1 MNPKDLK
8 AAKQELEQIKS
19 LQDDITKNSARYN
32 KEGKLGVKATQD
44 LIKLKEKELAL
55 ADAIESAEKSSK
67 EARQQQV
74 KDIKTRNDLAKKAN
88 KLAQDSKSL
97 LLEGL
102 GINAR
107 STSLVDSANK
117 ARKKGNIEQSRGF
130 SALEKLRQD
139 SIDQLQDGTF
149 ITEEFDDKLKELK
162 EEFGEFINPAVFDKF
177 EDGFATAREDADG
190 INEALN
196 ANLPFFDQIDNL
208 KNKLKDFAD
217 IFLNP
222 ITLAGVALGFAVKK
236 MTEFVLRAKELRQEL
251 GVTATDSTILS
262 AQMASASLGMGALL
276 GDGQKSRDAI
286 KALAQTMGRIPS
298 LSASTA
304 REFGNITALSGASA
318 ENMATL
324 LNLQTLVA
332 GGSSEQAVEQL
343 KSLEA
348 LAEQEGILKSQVFD
362 DVAQSAKDQALFFGK
377 SAIEIGKA
385 AVQMRKLGIEAGA
398 LNKIAESLLDLESSI
413 SSEFELQALFG
424 KTLNLNAARQ
434 AAFERD
440 SAKLATE
447 IKRQLGGQFDL
458 SKANFAQVQALT
470 NAFGLSQE
478 ELQKVIQGQDI
489 FNDKAKEGG
498 QVYEFIKGNAT
509 ALGVIV
515 GGLVGLLVAIGPGLL
530 AGFGFVKTAAKNA
543 AKSLAIVGGSTIA
556 GAALGGK
563 LGSMAGN
570 RMENFEV
577 TRKGVNDGQGVG
589 INASLGDNMFLA
601 ADKRTQETLDL
612 HTDKLVKVL
621 RDEVGAA
628 IRQQTET
635 LRGKADQQIIATAD
649 TANRVQKAI
658 SEG

>member
-1 MNPKDLK
+1 MDPKDLK
-8 AAKQELEQIKS
+8 AAKQELEKIKS

-32 KEGKLGVKATQD
+32 KEGILGVKAHQE
-44 LIKLKEKELAL
+44 LVKLKEKELSL
-55 ADAIESAEKSSK
+55 ADAIAIAEKDTK
-67 EARQQQV
+67 QAKAQEI

-88 KLAQDSKSL
+88 KLAKDSKSL
-97 LLEGL
+97 LLQNL
-102 GINAR
+102 GVNAR
-107 STSLVDSANK
+107 STALIDAANT
-117 ARKKGNIEQSRGF
+117 ARKNGQVEQSRGF

-149 ITEEFDDKLKELK
+149 ITEEFDDKLEELK
-162 EEFGEFINPAVFDKF
+162 EKFGEFLDPSDFDNF
-177 EDGFATAREDADG
+177 EKGFQSARENADG
-190 INEALN
+190 INESLN

-286 KALAQTMGRIPS
+286 KSLTETMGRVPN
-298 LSASTA
+298 LSFETA
-304 REFGNITALSGASA
+304 RQFGNITALSGASA

-362 DVAQSAKDQALFFGK
+362 DVAMAAKDQALFFGK

-398 LNKIAESLLDLESSI
+398 LNQIAESLLDLESSI

-424 KTLNLNAARQ
+424 KTINLNKARE
-434 AAFERD
+434 AAFNRD
-440 SAKLATE
+440 SAALATE

-458 SKANFAQVQALT
+458 NKANFAQVKALT
-470 NAFGLSQE
+470 GAFDLTQE
-478 ELQKVIQGQDI
+478 QLQKIIQGQDI

-530 AGFGFVKTAAKNA
+530 AGFGFIKTAAKNA

-556 GAALGGK
+556 GAAIGGK

-577 TRKGVNDGQGVG
+577 TRKGVND
-589 INASLGDNMFLA
+589 
-601 ADKRTQETLDL
+601 
-612 HTDKLVKVL
+612 
-621 RDEVGAA
+621 
-628 IRQQTET
+628 
-635 LRGKADQQIIATAD
+635 
-649 TANRVQKAI
+649 
-658 SEG
+658 

>member
-1 MNPKDLK
+1 MDPKDLK
-8 AAKQELEQIKS
+8 ALKQELEKIKS

-32 KEGKLGVKATQD
+32 KEGILGVKAHQE
-44 LIKLKEKELAL
+44 LVKLKEKELSL
-55 ADAIESAEKSSK
+55 ADAIAIAEKDTK
-67 EARQQQV
+67 QAKAQEI

-88 KLAQDSKSL
+88 KLAKDSKSL
-97 LLEGL
+97 LLQNL
-102 GINAR
+102 GVNAR
-107 STSLVDSANK
+107 STALIEAANT
-117 ARKKGNIEQSRGF
+117 ARKNGQVEQSRGF

-149 ITEEFDDKLKELK
+149 ITEEFDDKLEELK
-162 EEFGEFINPAVFDKF
+162 EKFGEFLDQSDFDNF
-177 EDGFATAREDADG
+177 EKGFQSARENADG
-190 INEALN
+190 INESLN

-286 KALAQTMGRIPS
+286 KSLTQTMGRVPN
-298 LSASTA
+298 LSFETA
-304 REFGNITALSGASA
+304 RQFGNITALSGASA

-362 DVAQSAKDQALFFGK
+362 DVAMAAKDQALFFGK
-377 SAIEIGKA
+377 SAVEIGKA
-385 AVQMRKLGIEAGA
+385 AVQMRKLGVEAGA
-398 LNKIAESLLDLESSI
+398 LNRVAESLLDLESSI

-440 SAKLATE
+440 SVKLATE
-447 IKRQLGGQFDL
+447 LKRQLGGQFDL
-458 SKANFAQVQALT
+458 SKANFAQVKALEQ
-470 NAFGLSQE
+470 AFGFSAE

-563 LGSMAGN
+563 LGSMAGE

>member
-1 MNPKDLK
+1 MDPKDLK
-8 AAKQELEQIKS
+8 ALKQELEKIKS

-32 KEGKLGVKATQD
+32 KEGILGVKAHQE
-44 LIKLKEKELAL
+44 LVKLKEKELSL
-55 ADAIESAEKSSK
+55 ADAIAIAEKDTK
-67 EARQQQV
+67 QAKAQEI

-88 KLAQDSKSL
+88 KLAKDSKSL
-97 LLEGL
+97 LLQNL
-102 GINAR
+102 GVNAR
-107 STSLVDSANK
+107 STALIEAANT
-117 ARKKGNIEQSRGF
+117 ARKNGQVEQSRGF

-149 ITEEFDDKLKELK
+149 ITEEFDDKLEELK
-162 EEFGEFINPAVFDKF
+162 EKFGEFLDQSDFDNF
-177 EDGFATAREDADG
+177 EKGFQSARENADG
-190 INEALN
+190 INESLN

-286 KALAQTMGRIPS
+286 KSLTQTMGRVPN
-298 LSASTA
+298 LSFETA
-304 REFGNITALSGASA
+304 RQFGNITALSGASA

-362 DVAQSAKDQALFFGK
+362 DVAMAAKDQALFFGK
-377 SAIEIGKA
+377 SAVEIGKA
-385 AVQMRKLGIEAGA
+385 AVQMRKLGVEAGA
-398 LNKIAESLLDLESSI
+398 LNRVAESLLDLESSI

-440 SAKLATE
+440 SVKLATE
-447 IKRQLGGQFDL
+447 LKRQLGGQFDL
-458 SKANFAQVQALT
+458 SKANFAQVKALEQ
-470 NAFGLSQE
+470 AFGFSAE

-563 LGSMAGN
+563 LGSMAGE

-589 INASLGDNMFLA
+589 VNASLGDNMFLA
-601 ADKRTQETLDL
+601 ADKRTQESFNL
-612 HTDKLVKVL
+612 HTDTLVNSL
-621 RDEVGAA
+621 GT
-628 IRQQTET
+628 INET
-635 LRGKADQQIIATAD
+635 LSRLEKKSNENFSSLITTTSD
-649 TANRVQKAI
+649 TANKVQKAI

>member
-1 MNPKDLK
+1 MNAKDLK

-32 KEGKLGVKATQD
+32 KEGILGVKAHKE
-44 LIKLKEKELAL
+44 LIKLRKSELSLANDIEK
-55 ADAIESAEKSSK
+55 AEKSSK

-74 KDIKTRNDLAKKAN
+74 KDVKERNSLARKAN
-88 KLAQDSKSL
+88 KLAKDSKSL

-107 STSLVDSANK
+107 STSLIDAANK
-117 ARKKGNIEQSRGF
+117 ARKNGNLEQSRGY

-162 EEFGEFINPAVFDKF
+162 EQFGEFLD
-177 EDGFATAREDADG
+177 DADFDDMREG
-190 INEALN
+190 FDAARKDSQKITDTLG

-208 KNKLKDFAD
+208 KNKLKDFSD

-236 MTEFVLRAKELRQEL
+236 MVDFVLKAKELRQEL
-251 GVTATDSTILS
+251 GTTAVDSAVLS
-262 AQMASASLGMGALL
+262 SQMSSAALGMGALL
-276 GDGQKSRDAI
+276 GDGQKARDAV
-286 KALAQTMGRIPS
+286 KALAETMGRVPT

-324 LNLQTLVA
+324 LNLQTLVS
-332 GGSSEQAVEQL
+332 GGSSEQAVAQL

-348 LAEQEGILKSQVFD
+348 LAEQEGILKGKVFD
-362 DVAQSAKDQALFFGK
+362 DVAMAAKDQALFFGK

-398 LNKIAESLLDLESSI
+398 LNKVAESLLDLESSI

-424 KTLNLNAARQ
+424 KTINLNKARE
-434 AAFERD
+434 AAFNRD
-440 SAKLATE
+440 SAALAKE
-447 IKRQLGGQFDL
+447 IKMQLGGQFDL
-458 SKANFAQVQALT
+458 NKANFAQVQALT
-470 NAFGLSQE
+470 GAFNLTQE
-478 ELQKVIQGQDI
+478 ELQKIIQGQDV
-489 FNDKAKEGG
+489 FNNKAKEGN
-498 QVYEFIKGNAT
+498 QVFDFIKGNAT
-509 ALGVIV
+509 ALGIIV
-515 GGLVGLLVAIGPGLL
+515 GGLVGLLSAIGPGIL

-543 AKSLAIVGGSTIA
+543 AKSLAIVGGSSIA
-556 GAALGGK
+556 GAAVGGK
-563 LGSMAGN
+563 LGSMASS

-577 TRKGVNDGQGVG
+577 SRKGVNDGQGIGV
-589 INASLGDNMFLA
+589 NASLGDNMFIA

-612 HTDKLVKVL
+612 HTNTLVSSLGIINESLQRLEKKTTQKL
-621 RDEVGAA
+621 DN
-628 IRQQTET
+628 INTT
-635 LRGKADQQIIATAD
+635 TAD

>member
-1 MNPKDLK
+1 MDPKDLK
-8 AAKQELEQIKS
+8 AAKQELEKIKS

-32 KEGKLGVKATQD
+32 KEGILGVKAHQE
-44 LIKLKEKELAL
+44 LVKLKEKELSL
-55 ADAIESAEKSSK
+55 ADAIAIAEKDTK
-67 EARQQQV
+67 QAKAQEI
-74 KDIKTRNDLAKKAN
+74 KDIKTRNDLARKAN
-88 KLAQDSKSL
+88 KLAKDSKSL
-97 LLEGL
+97 LLQNL
-102 GINAR
+102 GVNAR
-107 STSLVDSANK
+107 STALIDAANT
-117 ARKKGNIEQSRGF
+117 ARKNGQVEQSRGF

-149 ITEEFDDKLKELK
+149 ITEEFDDKLEELK
-162 EEFGEFINPAVFDKF
+162 EKFGEFLDPSDFDNF
-177 EDGFATAREDADG
+177 EKGFQSARENADG
-190 INEALN
+190 INESLN

-251 GVTATDSTILS
+251 GVTAVDSAVLS
-262 AQMASASLGMGALL
+262 SQMSSASLGMGALL
-276 GDGQKSRDAI
+276 GDGQNSRDAI
-286 KALAQTMGRIPS
+286 KALAQTMGRVPN
-298 LSASTA
+298 LSFETA
-304 REFGNITALSGASA
+304 RQFGNITALSGASA

-348 LAEQEGILKSQVFD
+348 LAEQEGILKSKVFD
-362 DVAQSAKDQALFFGK
+362 DVAMAAKDQALFFGK

-398 LNKIAESLLDLESSI
+398 LNQIAESLLDLESSI

-424 KTLNLNAARQ
+424 KTINLNKARE
-434 AAFERD
+434 AAFNRD
-440 SAKLATE
+440 SAALATE

-458 SKANFAQVQALT
+458 NKANFAQVKALT
-470 NAFGLSQE
+470 GAFDLTQE
-478 ELQKVIQGQDI
+478 QLQKIIQGQDI

-530 AGFGFVKTAAKNA
+530 AGFGFIKTAAKNA

-556 GAALGGK
+556 GAAIGGK

-612 HTDKLVKVL
+612 HTDKLIKVL

-635 LRGKADQQIIATAD
+635 LRGKAEQQIAATAD

>member
-1 MNPKDLK
+1 MDPKDLK
-8 AAKQELEQIKS
+8 ALKQELEKIKS

-32 KEGKLGVKATQD
+32 KEGILGVKAHQE
-44 LIKLKEKELAL
+44 LVKLKEKELSL
-55 ADAIESAEKSSK
+55 ADAIAIAEKDTK
-67 EARQQQV
+67 QAKAQEI

-88 KLAQDSKSL
+88 KLAKDSKSL
-97 LLEGL
+97 LLQNL
-102 GINAR
+102 GVNAR
-107 STSLVDSANK
+107 STALIEAANT
-117 ARKKGNIEQSRGF
+117 ARKNGQVEQSRGF

-149 ITEEFDDKLKELK
+149 ITEEFDDKLEELK
-162 EEFGEFINPAVFDKF
+162 EKFGEFLDQSDFDNF
-177 EDGFATAREDADG
+177 EKGFQSARENADG
-190 INEALN
+190 INESLN

-286 KALAQTMGRIPS
+286 KSLTQTMGRVPN
-298 LSASTA
+298 LSFETA
-304 REFGNITALSGASA
+304 RQFGNITALSGASA

-362 DVAQSAKDQALFFGK
+362 DVAMAAKDQALFFGK

-413 SSEFELQALFG
+413 GSEFELQALFG
-424 KTLNLNAARQ
+424 KNINLNKARQ
-434 AAFERD
+434 LAFDRD
-440 SAKLATE
+440 SAGLATE

-458 SKANFAQVQALT
+458 SKANFAQVKALEQ
-470 NAFGLSQE
+470 AFGFSAE

-563 LGSMAGN
+563 LGSMAGE

>member
-1 MNPKDLK
+1 MDPKDLK
-8 AAKQELEQIKS
+8 AAKQELEKIKS

-32 KEGKLGVKATQD
+32 KEGILGVKAHQE
-44 LIKLKEKELAL
+44 LVKLKEKELSL
-55 ADAIESAEKSSK
+55 ADAIAIAEKDTK
-67 EARQQQV
+67 QAKAQEI

-88 KLAQDSKSL
+88 KLAKDSKSL
-97 LLEGL
+97 LLQNL
-102 GINAR
+102 GVNAR
-107 STSLVDSANK
+107 STALIDAANT
-117 ARKKGNIEQSRGF
+117 ARKNGQVEQSRGF

-149 ITEEFDDKLKELK
+149 ITEEFDDKLEELK
-162 EEFGEFINPAVFDKF
+162 EKFGEFLDPSDFDNF
-177 EDGFATAREDADG
+177 EKGFQSARENADG
-190 INEALN
+190 INESLN

-286 KALAQTMGRIPS
+286 KSLTETMGRVPN
-298 LSASTA
+298 LSFETA
-304 REFGNITALSGASA
+304 RQFGNITALSGASA

-332 GGSSEQAVEQL
+332 GGSSEQAIEQI

-362 DVAQSAKDQALFFGK
+362 DVAMAAKDQALFFGK

-398 LNKIAESLLDLESSI
+398 LNQIAESLLDLESSI

-424 KTLNLNAARQ
+424 KTINLNKARE
-434 AAFERD
+434 AAFNRD
-440 SAKLATE
+440 SAALATE

-458 SKANFAQVQALT
+458 NKANFAQVKALT
-470 NAFGLSQE
+470 GAFDLTQE
-478 ELQKVIQGQDI
+478 QLQKIIQGQDI

-530 AGFGFVKTAAKNA
+530 AGFGFIKTAAKNA

-556 GAALGGK
+556 GAAIGGK

-612 HTDKLVKVL
+612 HTDKLIKVL

-628 IRQQTET
+628 IKQQTET
-635 LRGKADQQIIATAD
+635 LRGKAEQQIAATAD

>member
-1 MNPKDLK
+1 MDPKDLK
-8 AAKQELEQIKS
+8 ALKQELEKIKS

-32 KEGKLGVKATQD
+32 KEGILGVKAHQE
-44 LIKLKEKELAL
+44 LVKLKEKELSL
-55 ADAIESAEKSSK
+55 ADAIAIAEKDTK
-67 EARQQQV
+67 QAKAQEI

-88 KLAQDSKSL
+88 KLAKDSKSL
-97 LLEGL
+97 LLQNL
-102 GINAR
+102 GVNAR
-107 STSLVDSANK
+107 STALIEAANT
-117 ARKKGNIEQSRGF
+117 ARKNGQVEQSRGF

-149 ITEEFDDKLKELK
+149 ITEEFDDKLEELK
-162 EEFGEFINPAVFDKF
+162 EKFGEFLDQSDFDNF
-177 EDGFATAREDADG
+177 EKGFQSARENADG
-190 INEALN
+190 INESLN

-286 KALAQTMGRIPS
+286 KSLTETMGRVPN
-298 LSASTA
+298 LSFETA
-304 REFGNITALSGASA
+304 RQFGNITALSGASA

-332 GGSSEQAVEQL
+332 GGSSEQAIEQI

-348 LAEQEGILKSQVFD
+348 LAEQEGILKSKVFD
-362 DVAQSAKDQALFFGK
+362 DVAMAAKDQALFFGK

-413 SSEFELQALFG
+413 GSEFELQALFG
-424 KTLNLNAARQ
+424 KNINLNKARQ
-434 AAFERD
+434 LAFDRD
-440 SAKLATE
+440 SAGLATE

-563 LGSMAGN
+563 LGSMAGE

-589 INASLGDNMFLA
+589 VNASLGDNMFLA
-601 ADKRTQETLDL
+601 ADKRTQESFNL
-612 HTDKLVKVL
+612 HTDTLVNSL
-621 RDEVGAA
+621 GT
-628 IRQQTET
+628 INET
-635 LRGKADQQIIATAD
+635 LSRLEKKSNENFSSLITTTSD
-649 TANRVQKAI
+649 TANKVQKAI